1 MIDVVKQIINFYLTN
16 DKEPTLADLKIEDE
30 SLLSRRGSIFVTIFS
45 KWNIRWSSWN
55 IKEIEPNIVSELIKS
70 TIGAIKD
77 DSRFSPLT
85 LNEAKDIK
93 IRVDEI
99 TNRDILDNIS
109 KIKNLDPLK
118 NGVIVISKDYSSL
131 AIILPNI
138 SPLLIDG
145 EDFIGVLEKKLNSKL
160 SDKDIIYNIETN
172 ILTSY

>member
-1 MIDVVKQIINFYLTN
+1 MIDLVKQIINFYLTN

-30 SLLSRRGSIFVTIFS
+30 SLLSRRWSIFVTIFS

-55 IKEIEPNIVSELIKS
+55 IKEIEPNIVSELIRS

-99 TNRDILDNIS
+99 TNREILDDIS
-109 KIKNLDPLK
+109 KIKKLDPLK

-145 EDFIGVLEKKLNSKL
+145 EDFIGFLEKKLNSKL
-160 SDKDIIYNIETN
+160 SDKDIIYNIQTN